1 MSNDEYY
8 RGHHNKYR
16 LTIHLIFVA
25 KYRKKLFVSRY
36 IVEDIKQILHD
47 VSLSKG
53 WKIIEMETDK
63 DHVHILLDYKTTDC
77 VSDIVKVLK
86 MATTNMMWRKYT
98 NFMKKNFW
106 KEHTL
111 WSDGYFACS
120 IGEASRETI
129 QRYIQNQG

>member
-1 MSNDEYY
+1 M
-8 RGHHNKYR
+8 
-16 LTIHLIFVA
+16 
-25 KYRKKLFVSRY
+25 
-36 IVEDIKQILHD
+36 
-47 VSLSKG
+47 
-53 WKIIEMETDK
+53 
-63 DHVHILLDYKTTDC
+63 DHIHILLDYKVTDC

-86 MATTNMMWRKYT
+86 MVTTRMMWKNHTYL
-98 NFMKKNFW
+98 MQKNFW